1 MRLLSGINN
10 ISRLPEF
17 NVVVF
22 ALLLNYYVC
31 QELNALNTPE
41 AAESAYRNR
50 HA

>member
-22 ALLLNYYVC
+22 ALLLNYVC